1 MNKHSITAI
10 AYDAKNKIISIGQN
24 SYVKTHPLQASI
36 AASVGQPKKIYLHA
50 ELDAIIK
57 AKGIPIHTLKI
68 FRIGKSGQYLNA
80 APCVICR
87 SAIKQ
92 FGITHVIHT

>member
-10 AYDAKNKIISIGQN
+10 AYNSKGRIISIGQN